1 MSKDEILAGIINSVN
16 RYSRDIAAVKQT
28 DIPLDKVEQHIDELK
43 CRYFDD
49 ITGMVKKLDGLEGMA
64 EWN

>member
-1 MSKDEILAGIINSVN
+1 MSKDEILAGIINSVK
-16 RYSRDIAAVKQT
+16 RCSRDIAAVIQT

-49 ITGMVKKLDGLEGMA
+49 IAGMVKKLDSLEGTA
-64 EWN
+64 K

>member
-1 MSKDEILAGIINSVN
+1 MSRDEVLAGIINSVK
-16 RYSRDIAAVKQT
+16 RCSRDIAVVIQT

-49 ITGMVKKLDGLEGMA
+49 IAGMVKKLDSLE
-64 EWN
+64 ETNK

>member
-1 MSKDEILAGIINSVN
+1 MSRDEVLAIIINSVN
-16 RYSRDIAAVKQT
+16 RCSRDIAAVEQT

-49 ITGMVKKLDGLEGMA
+49 IAGMVKKLDGLEGTTK
-64 EWN
+64 